1 MKKLLSLLLAL
12 TMVSMLL
19 AACAGGANPPPAEQ
33 ASASAQPVGGTRQA
47 GDGGDGE
54 IVLSLY
60 HRYATE
66 NQTAFMS
73 KIIALFEEQNP
84 GVKVEV
90 STSGRDEYRD
100 KLKVV
105 LGSNNI
111 PDVFFSYAYENAN
124 EIIREGKCLDITG
137 YYEADDEWK
146 GYYIDGVLD
155 GYTYEDALYGAPY
168 RVSIS
173 VILYNKEIYSDLGLS
188 VPSTMDELLSNCKAI
203 QAAGIQPFTFAN
215 SEQWPAPQWI
225 GAFNQKLVAP
235 EVMAA
240 DYSLKGDFSDPG
252 YLKAFDVWSQLLA
265 YASPD
270 ANSKTY
276 SISEEEFASGSVAMM
291 WGESVSVGDINLL
304 NPDCSFGCFAVPAI
318 VGGAGDNT
326 GIQGGPEGFVVSSGT
341 AHPEEAAKLVKFLS
355 SPEVGK
361 LMMADLQWFNGCA
374 DVVNA
379 SAEGLTPIEEAY
391 TFLNNSTGLLPF
403 MDTAMNSSVASVYIA
418 SMQSYVDG
426 GITAEG
432 VMEAVR
438 TEAEFCAAE

>member
-33 ASASAQPVGGTRQA
+33 ARASAQPVGGTRRA

>member
-326 GIQGGPEGFVVSSGT
+326 GIQGGLEGFVVSSGT

>member
-240 DYSLKGDFSDPG
+240 DYSPKGDFSDPG

-265 YASPD
+265 YAVPTRIQKPTRFPKRNSP
-270 ANSKTY
+270 
-276 SISEEEFASGSVAMM
+276 
-291 WGESVSVGDINLL
+291 
-304 NPDCSFGCFAVPAI
+304 AVP
-318 VGGAGDNT
+318 
-326 GIQGGPEGFVVSSGT
+326 
-341 AHPEEAAKLVKFLS
+341 
-355 SPEVGK
+355 
-361 LMMADLQWFNGCA
+361 W
-374 DVVNA
+374 
-379 SAEGLTPIEEAY
+379 
-391 TFLNNSTGLLPF
+391 
-403 MDTAMNSSVASVYIA
+403 
-418 SMQSYVDG
+418 
-426 GITAEG
+426 
-432 VMEAVR
+432 R
-438 TEAEFCAAE
+438 

>member
-270 ANSKTY
+270 ANSKSY
-276 SISEEEFASGSVAMM
+276 AISEEAFASGSVAMM

>member
-1 MKKLLSLLLAL
+1 MKKVLSLVLVL
-12 TMVSMLL
+12 TMVSMLF
-19 AACAGGANPPPAEQ
+19 AACTGSAGPESADQASGSMQPAESVQQ
-33 ASASAQPVGGTRQA
+33 AQ
-47 GDGGDGE
+47 GDGEE

-66 NQTAFMS
+66 NQTDFMS
-73 KIIALFEEQNP
+73 KIIALFEKQNP
-84 GVKVEV
+84 GIKVEV

-100 KLKVV
+100 KLKVI

-155 GYTYEDALYGAPY
+155 GYTYEGALYGAPY

-173 VILYNKEIYSDLGLS
+173 VILYNKDIYRDLGLS
-188 VPSTMDELLSNCKAI
+188 VPATMDDLLANCKAI
-203 QAAGIQPFTFAN
+203 QDAGIQPFTFAN

-225 GAFNQKLVAP
+225 GAFNQKLIAP
-235 EVMAA
+235 DVLAA
-240 DYSLKGDFSDPG
+240 DYSLQGDFSDPG

-276 SISEEEFASGSVAMM
+276 SISEEEFAGGSVAMM
-291 WGESVSVGDINLL
+291 WGESVSVGDINVL
-304 NPDCSFGCFAVPAI
+304 NPDCSFGCFAVPQI
-318 VGGAGDNT
+318 VDGAGDNT

-341 AHPEEAAKLVKFLS
+341 AYPEEAAKLVKFLS

-361 LMMADLQWFNGCA
+361 MMMEDLQWFNGCA
-374 DVVNA
+374 DVVKA
-379 SAEGLTPIEEAY
+379 SAEGLSPIEEAY
-391 TFLNNSTGLLPF
+391 TFLNNSSGLLPF
-403 MDTAMNSSVASVYIA
+403 MDTAMNSSVVSVYIA
-418 SMQSYVDG
+418 NMQSYIDG

-438 TEAEFCAAE
+438 AEAEFCALE

>member
-391 TFLNNSTGLLPF
+391 TFLNKSTGLLPF

>member
-225 GAFNQKLVAP
+225 GAFNQKLVSP

>member
-188 VPSTMDELLSNCKAI
+188 VPSTMDELLSN
-203 QAAGIQPFTFAN
+203 
-215 SEQWPAPQWI
+215 
-225 GAFNQKLVAP
+225 
-235 EVMAA
+235 
-240 DYSLKGDFSDPG
+240 
-252 YLKAFDVWSQLLA
+252 
-265 YASPD
+265 
-270 ANSKTY
+270 
-276 SISEEEFASGSVAMM
+276 
-291 WGESVSVGDINLL
+291 
-304 NPDCSFGCFAVPAI
+304 
-318 VGGAGDNT
+318 
-326 GIQGGPEGFVVSSGT
+326 
-341 AHPEEAAKLVKFLS
+341 
-355 SPEVGK
+355 
-361 LMMADLQWFNGCA
+361 
-374 DVVNA
+374 
-379 SAEGLTPIEEAY
+379 
-391 TFLNNSTGLLPF
+391 
-403 MDTAMNSSVASVYIA
+403 
-418 SMQSYVDG
+418 
-426 GITAEG
+426 
-432 VMEAVR
+432 
-438 TEAEFCAAE
+438 

>member
-1 MKKLLSLLLAL
+1 MIKEVKNEKA
-12 TMVSMLL
+12 TIFATGADDGEH
-19 AACAGGANPPPAEQ
+19 AARGLRGGANPPPAEQ

-252 YLKAFDVWSQLLA
+252 YLKAFDVWSQRLPMPVPTRIQKPTRFPKRN
-265 YASPD
+265 SP
-270 ANSKTY
+270 
-276 SISEEEFASGSVAMM
+276 
-291 WGESVSVGDINLL
+291 
-304 NPDCSFGCFAVPAI
+304 AVP
-318 VGGAGDNT
+318 
-326 GIQGGPEGFVVSSGT
+326 
-341 AHPEEAAKLVKFLS
+341 
-355 SPEVGK
+355 
-361 LMMADLQWFNGCA
+361 W
-374 DVVNA
+374 
-379 SAEGLTPIEEAY
+379 
-391 TFLNNSTGLLPF
+391 
-403 MDTAMNSSVASVYIA
+403 
-418 SMQSYVDG
+418 
-426 GITAEG
+426 
-432 VMEAVR
+432 R
-438 TEAEFCAAE
+438 

>member
-124 EIIREGKCLDITG
+124 EIISEGKCLDITG

>member
-19 AACAGGANPPPAEQ
+19 AACAGGANPPRGEQ

>member
-19 AACAGGANPPPAEQ
+19 AACAGGANPPPGAL

>member
-391 TFLNNSTGLLPF
+391 TFLNNSTGLLPS

>member
-1 MKKLLSLLLAL
+1 MKKLLSLLLGFPWGRRRRA
-12 TMVSMLL
+12 
-19 AACAGGANPPPAEQ
+19 AGGGGRIHPPAVRPR
-33 ASASAQPVGGTRQA
+33 ASAQPVGGTRQA

>member
-155 GYTYEDALYGAPY
+155 GYTYEDALDGAPY